1 MDKGITSIT
10 MAEAGQFVDED
21 LLNKVGD
28 LLSEANVKVAT
39 VHFTLAYLLAD
50 SMARNCEDPR
60 DIAVGVL
67 SIQQYMMQIA
77 TSIYQHDRKKGAN

>member
-1 MDKGITSIT
+1 MDRGITNIT
-10 MAEAGQFVDED
+10 MAEAGKFVDED

-28 LLSEANVKVAT
+28 LLNEADVKVAT

-50 SMARNCEDPR
+50 SMAQDCQDPR
-60 DIAVGVL
+60 DIAVGVMSL
-67 SIQQYMMQIA
+67 QQYMMQIA